1 MIPARFDYEVAESPE
16 HAVEL
21 LGRYGEEAK
30 LLAGGQSLLNFMK
43 LRFAQP
49 SALVDI
55 GRLAELDYVRD
66 DGERIAIGALT
77 RYEDAHRN
85 ELLRSQCP
93 LLAHACGEVG
103 DPQVRHIGTV
113 GGGIAH
119 GDPASDVSTALV
131 ALDGELV
138 VRGPGGERTVSARE
152 FFKSPFET
160 DLGPQDLLTEV
171 RVPKVAGRGWSYLKF
186 HPRAQ
191 DWAIVGVA
199 ALVERSNG
207 GIGRA
212 AVALTNMGGTPL
224 RAGAVEQALGAGE
237 SPEAASRG
245 AAEGTN
251 PVSDPFA
258 SAEYRRHLAPI
269 LVRRA
274 LEEAIARQG

>member
-1 MIPARFDYEVAESPE
+1 MIPARFDYEVAESPD

-21 LGRYGEEAK
+21 LGRFGDEAK

-55 GRLAELDYVRD
+55 GRLAELAYVRE
-66 DGERIAIGALT
+66 DGDRIAIGALT
-77 RYEDAHRN
+77 RYEDAHRDA
-85 ELLRSQCP
+85 LLNQQCP

-103 DPQVRHIGTV
+103 DPQVRHMGTIGGAV
-113 GGGIAH
+113 AH
-119 GDPASDVSTALV
+119 GDPASDVPTALV
-131 ALDGELV
+131 ALEADIV
-138 VRGPGGERTVSARE
+138 IRGPGGERTVAARD
-152 FFKSPFET
+152 FFRSQFET
-160 DLGPQDLLTEV
+160 ALEPRDLLTEV

-212 AVALTNMGGTPL
+212 AVALANMGSTPL
-224 RAGAVEQALGAGE
+224 RAGAVEQALSAGE
-237 SPEAASRG
+237 SPERAAQA
-245 AAEGTN
+245 AAEGTS

-258 SAEYRRHLAPI
+258 SAEYRRYLAPI
-269 LVRRA
+269 LVRRT
-274 LEEAIARQG
+274 LEKAMSP

>member
-1 MIPARFDYEVAESPE
+1 MIPARFDYEVAESPD

-21 LGRYGEEAK
+21 LGRYGDEAK
-30 LLAGGQSLLNFMK
+30 LLAGGQSLLNLMK

-55 GRLAELDYVRD
+55 GRLAELAYIRE
-66 DGERIAIGALT
+66 DGDRIAIGALT
-77 RYEDAHRN
+77 RYEDAHRDA
-85 ELLRSQCP
+85 LLNQQCP

-103 DPQVRHIGTV
+103 DPQVRHMGTIGGAV
-113 GGGIAH
+113 AH
-119 GDPASDVSTALV
+119 GDPASDVPTALV
-131 ALDGELV
+131 ALEADIV
-138 VRGPGGERTVSARE
+138 VRGPGGERTVPARD
-152 FFKSPFET
+152 FFRSQFET
-160 DLGPQDLLTEV
+160 ALEPQDLLTEV
-171 RVPKVAGRGWSYLKF
+171 RVPKVAGHGWSYLKF

-212 AVALTNMGGTPL
+212 AVALTNMGSTPL
-224 RAGAVEQALGAGE
+224 RAGAVEQALSTGE
-237 SPEAASRG
+237 SPERAAEA
-245 AAEGTN
+245 AAEGTS

-258 SAEYRRHLAPI
+258 SAEYRRYLAPI

-274 LEEAIARQG
+274 LEKAMSP

>member
-1 MIPARFDYEVAESPE
+1 MIPAAFEYEVAESAE
-16 HAVEL
+16 HAIEL

-30 LLAGGQSLLNFMK
+30 VLAGGQSLLNLMK

-49 SALVDI
+49 SALVDVGRI
-55 GRLAELDYVRD
+55 SELEYVREDGDRLAV
-66 DGERIAIGALT
+66 GALT
-77 RYEDAHRN
+77 RYEDAHRD
-85 ELLRSQCP
+85 ETLWRFCP
-93 LLAHACGEVG
+93 LLAHTCGEVG
-103 DPQVRHIGTV
+103 DPQVRHMGTI
-113 GGGIAH
+113 GGGVAH
-119 GDPASDVSTALV
+119 GDPAGDVASALV
-131 ALDGELV
+131 ALDADMV
-138 VRGPGGERTVSARE
+138 VRGPAGERTVAARD

-171 RVPKVAGRGWSYLKF
+171 RVPKVEGRGWSYMKF

-212 AVALTNMGGTPL
+212 SVTLTNMGPVPL
-224 RAGAVEQALGAGE
+224 RASGVEQALTAGE
-237 SPEAASRG
+237 DVAQAAEA

-258 SAEYRRHLAPI
+258 TAEYRRYLAPI

-274 LEEAIARQG
+274 IEEAMGR